1 VLHRYGAK
9 TVCEGDVVPG
19 PLDGVRV
26 LELPAIGPVPFLGM
40 LLADLGAEVIRIDRL
55 GSAAGLADALAASP
69 LGRGRRSVALD
80 LRKPGGAE
88 VALRIAETCDAL
100 IEGFRPGV
108 AERLGVGPDAVLA
121 RNPKLVYGRMT
132 GWGQDGPLAST
143 AGHDI
148 TYLAITGLLHGI
160 GPAAGPPVPP
170 ANYVADFGGGA
181 MFLATG
187 LLAALLHARAS
198 GEGQVIDAA
207 MTEGASYLG
216 SMTRT
221 FVSRGGWKDERE
233 ANLLDGGAPNYRCYE
248 TADGKWVAVGPIEP
262 QFWSALLQALG
273 LDESTTP
280 TPYAP
285 QDWDA
290 CKKVLGEAFRSKTRD
305 EWAAVFEQLDAC
317 VAPVLTLEEALHH
330 PHNVARGSF
339 VEVDGAPMPGPAPR
353 FSKTPG
359 EVGGIPEI
367 GADTVDMLA
376 ELGFTQ
382 DQLADLRAA
391 GAIA

>member
-1 VLHRYGAK
+1 MA
-9 TVCEGDVVPG
+9 G
-19 PLDGVRV
+19 PLQGVRV

-55 GSAAGLADALAASP
+55 PGAGGLGDVMAMSP
-69 LGRGRRSVALD
+69 MGRGRRSVAID
-80 LRKPGGAE
+80 LRKPGGAD
-88 VALRIAETCDAL
+88 VALKLIESCDAL

-108 AERLGVGPDAVLA
+108 AERLGIGPDQALA

-132 GWGQDGPLAST
+132 GWGQQGPLAAT

-160 GPAAGPPVPP
+160 GPAEGPPVPP

-187 LLAALLHARAS
+187 LLAALLHARAT

-233 ANLLDGGAPNYRCYE
+233 SNMLDGGAPNYRCYE
-248 TADGKWVAVGPIEP
+248 TSDGKWVAVGAIEP
-262 QFWSALLQALG
+262 QFWSALVATLG
-273 LDESTTP
+273 FDEATTP

-285 QDWDA
+285 DDWDA
-290 CKKVLGEAFRSKTRD
+290 CKKVLADAFRTKTRD
-305 EWAAVFEQLDAC
+305 EWAEIFAALDAC
-317 VAPVLTLEEALHH
+317 VAPVLTLEEALSH
-330 PHNVARGSF
+330 PHNVARGSY
-339 VEVDGAPMPGPAPR
+339 VTVDGAPMPGPAPR
-353 FSKTPG
+353 FSATPG
-359 EVGGIPEI
+359 EAGAVPDVD
-367 GADTVDMLA
+367 ADTLA
-376 ELGFTQ
+376 ILAGLGY
-382 DQLADLRAA
+382 DEDALAALREA
-391 GAIA
+391 GAIV